1 MNRLCIGVNL
11 TLTLSWQN
19 LYVGIMIIKR
29 NILEQMRIHIMQ
41 FTKRHATYITHTLS
55 RRDGWYEHT
64 HTASFNELYSFF
76 NLVITSKTVRRA
88 LVEFM
93 YFACHLTLAR
103 SRCECMLVVIYPHKH
118 THELGCVFSNDY
130 F

>member
-1 MNRLCIGVNL
+1 MNCLCIGVNL
-11 TLTLSWQN
+11 TLTLSWQKF
-19 LYVGIMIIKR
+19 YVGIMIIKR

-41 FTKRHATYITHTLS
+41 FTSRHATYITHTLS
-55 RRDGWYEHT
+55 PTETGGIHT
-64 HTASFNELYSFF
+64 PPVSTNHIHFF

-103 SRCECMLVVIYPHKH
+103 SRCECMLVVMYPYTRTHK
-118 THELGCVFSNDY
+118 LGCVFSNDY

>member
-1 MNRLCIGVNL
+1 MQH
-11 TLTLSWQN
+11 TS
-19 LYVGIMIIKR
+19 
-29 NILEQMRIHIMQ
+29 HI
-41 FTKRHATYITHTLS
+41 LS
-55 RRDGWYEHT
+55 RTETGGT
-64 HTASFNELYSFF
+64 NIHTASLNESYSFF
-76 NLVITSKTVRRA
+76 NVVITSKTVRRA

-103 SRCECMLVVIYPHKH
+103 SRCECMLVVMYPHKH